1 MGATSILDG
10 LRREPNRFLLILQL
24 VERSMVKF
32 AIGRYFATLFIG
44 GILEQEDHPD
54 RIELRERFGV
64 EGDELVKLH
73 TLDA

>member
-1 MGATSILDG
+1 
-10 LRREPNRFLLILQL
+10 
-24 VERSMVKF
+24 MVKF